1 MTRKKESAIL
11 IPSESGSERIHFL
24 IYQNLKGATHMS
36 YCPYCGADY
45 QNGAFSFCPV
55 CGNPLLESGCR
66 QEQAKRK
73 PKNPKA
79 GPRKKKKKRSR
90 REKQSECSYKP
101 KQDPCDDGYDGYYDD
116 VLPSDEGEIRQGLD
130 KYMIKRIAGLLTGVL
145 IAIIACVVL
154 MYLI

>member
-1 MTRKKESAIL
+1 
-11 IPSESGSERIHFL
+11 
-24 IYQNLKGATHMS
+24 MS